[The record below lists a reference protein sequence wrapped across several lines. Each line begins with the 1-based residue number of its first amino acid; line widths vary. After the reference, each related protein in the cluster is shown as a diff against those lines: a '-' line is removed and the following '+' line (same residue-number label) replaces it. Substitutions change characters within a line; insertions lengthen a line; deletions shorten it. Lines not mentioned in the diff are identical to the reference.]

1 MSATA
6 KIENGKIVESLS
18 QSSLANSTTNKSTLD
33 KDAFLG
39 LLVAQ
44 MKYQDPLEP
53 TSNTEFVAQ
62 YAQFSSLEQMQNMS
76 ATLELSRA
84 SALVGQVV
92 SVNTTNSNGQAVQ
105 LQGKVDYVIYENSKA
120 YVSIGG
126 ALYSLDDVYGV
137 ADQEY
142 LDAYDLAASFMA
154 KLVKLPT
161 SKEKLTLDN
170 KDAIDELN
178 KIYNEMS
185 DYEKSFISSGTVTT
199 LKEYTERIAEL
210 VKDQEENN
218 AGENDGDGDE
228 ENDGN

>member
-1 MSATA
+1 MSVTA
-6 KIENGKIVESLS
+6 QIENGKVVQSAS
-18 QSSLANSTTNKSTLD
+18 ASSLANSTVKDKSTLD

-84 SALVGQVV
+84 STLVGQIV
-92 SVNTTNSNGQAVQ
+92 SVNTKNSSGQTTQ
-105 LQGKVDYVIYENSKA
+105 IQGKVDYIIYENNKA
-120 YVSIGG
+120 YVSIGD
-126 ALYSLDDVYGV
+126 ALYSLNDVYGV

-142 LDAYDLAASFMA
+142 LKAYDSATNFMVKMA
-154 KLVKLPT
+154 KLPS
-161 SKEKLTLDN
+161 SKAKLTLDN
-170 KDAIDELN
+170 KAAVDELN
-178 KIYNEMS
+178 EIYNGMS
-185 DYEKSFISSGTVTT
+185 DYQKSFISSGTVTT

-210 VKDQEENN
+210 VKEQEANN
-218 AGENDGDGDE
+218 AASNSDGDSDGD
-228 ENDGN
+228 N

>member
-1 MSATA
+1 MSVTA
-6 KIENGKIVESLS
+6 QIENGKIIESTS
-18 QSSLANSTTNKSTLD
+18 ASSLANSTSKDKSTLD

-76 ATLELSRA
+76 STLELSRA
-84 SALVGQVV
+84 STLVGKVV
-92 SVNTTNSNGQAVQ
+92 SVNTTNSSGQTTQ
-105 LQGKVDYVIYENSKA
+105 IQGKVDYVIYENNKA
-120 YVSIGG
+120 YVSIGD
-126 ALYSLDDVYGV
+126 ALYSLEDVYGV

-142 LDAYDLAASFMA
+142 LDAVDVVASFMVKMA
-154 KLVKLPT
+154 KLPS

-178 KIYNEMS
+178 KIYNGMS
-185 DYEKSFISSGTVTT
+185 DYQKSFVSSSTVTT
-199 LKEYTERIAEL
+199 LNGYTERIAEL
-210 VKDQEENN
+210 VKEQEANN
-218 AGENDGDGDE
+218 ADSNNGGDDDGDS
-228 ENDGN
+228 

>member
-1 MSATA
+1 MSVSA
-6 KIENGKIVESLS
+6 KIEDGKIV
-18 QSSLANSTTNKSTLD
+18 QSASATSLANSTSKDKSTLD

-84 SALVGQVV
+84 SSLVGQVV
-92 SVNTTNSNGQAVQ
+92 SINTTNSSGQTTQ
-105 LQGKVDYVIYENSKA
+105 IQGKVDYIIYENNKA
-120 YVSIGG
+120 FVSVGG
-126 ALYSLDDVYGV
+126 TQYSLSDVYGV
-137 ADQEY
+137 ADQTY
-142 LDAYDLAASFMA
+142 LDAYDLAVKFAVEMA
-154 KLVKLPT
+154 KLPS

-170 KDAIDELN
+170 KDKIDELN
-178 KIYNEMS
+178 KTYNGMTSYQKTFIAS
-185 DYEKSFISSGTVTT
+185 DYVTK
-199 LKEYTERIAEL
+199 LKEYTERIEEL

-218 AGENDGDGDE
+218 ANLNNGDSD
-228 ENDGN
+228 N